1 MAGDFKTRT
10 FNEVFLPVY
19 TSRTRQDSH
28 WYTNTSAQEQPGQHT
43 IVMPLGDALLQFI
56 PEKDTCINI
65 RRKHQ
70 EELLIEEL

>member
-1 MAGDFKTRT
+1 MAGDFKTQT
-10 FNEVFLPVY
+10 YNKVFLPVD
-19 TSRTRQDSH
+19 TSRTRQVSH
-28 WYTNTSAQEQPGQHT
+28 WYRNTSAQEQPGQH
-43 IVMPLGDALLQFI
+43 IVIMPLGDALLQFI